1 MTDRTTVTWTIT
13 DADGNPLANRMVYA
27 TLVAGV
33 GGGSVDSLVVA
44 ERATART
51 DADGIATFSL
61 WPNEAID
68 PDGTYYAFTADFARP
83 PIVRYV
89 EVPTS
94 ASPVEVADLDAVEPV
109 TVGGFVPAPSSGDA
123 FDVLRLRADGAAAEW
138 AAPSGGGVSLS
149 GDAPKALG
157 TVAAGVGTEASRSDH
172 VHPMPSP
179 SDVGATPTTRTL
191 AGLDLSADRSA
202 SALRTALSLVPGT
215 DVQAYDADLAAIAA
229 LTTTTYGRSL
239 LELASASALRAQT
252 MGLGTA
258 PFPTGN
264 WYVDQHQTNGS
275 RAVAAGYLTFFPIT
289 TDDPVTIDALAVMV
303 KTGHASGAG
312 HLYLVSSDP
321 ATGRP
326 STSSTVLAY
335 AANVGATSSTTRVAA
350 ALNTAVTK
358 TAGTMWAAWH
368 CIAGPPTLLAV
379 NSIRQWGPPITAP
392 TVYATSGYTGVYA
405 SGGGTST
412 TPLTN
417 LSGLTFQSDINQA
430 PIIQWRAA

>member
-229 LTTTTYGRSL
+229 LATTTYGRSL
-239 LELASASALRAQT
+239 LTRTDSPVWAHQQIAWLQWKAYDGGGGGAPTRAQGSRLT
-252 MGLGTA
+252 NGVVQTTNTLGHWIEWYAPIDPGTWTLTIIHDKNASLGEFAVTLDGSSLGTVNMYA
-258 PFPTGN
+258 A
-264 WYVDQHQTNGS
+264 S
-275 RAVAAGYLTFFPIT
+275 LVANNVTEISGI
-289 TDDPVTIDALAVMV
+289 PVTTPGPHVL
-303 KTGHASGAG
+303 
-312 HLYLVSSDP
+312 
-321 ATGRP
+321 RF
-326 STSSTVLAY
+326 TSI
-335 AANVGATSSTTRVAA
+335 
-350 ALNTAVTK
+350 
-358 TAGTMWAAWH
+358 GT
-368 CIAGPPTLLAV
+368 
-379 NSIRQWGPPITAP
+379 
-392 TVYATSGYTGVYA
+392 
-405 SGGGTST
+405 GGGGQYAMAMEAFGWMRT
-412 TPLTN
+412 
-417 LSGLTFQSDINQA
+417 A
-430 PIIQWRAA
+430 